1 MLEQLFRSRR
11 CRFER
16 SEGGLGKK
24 VSLYS
29 IEWRELNG
37 IFNAVS
43 VSFFDVEVSEDIEG
57 VILVRIEMCLSLNKW
72 VKVWCIHCGSSFSV
86 HFC

>member
-1 MLEQLFRSRR
+1 MEQLFRRGWYR
-11 CRFER
+11 LER
-16 SEGGLGKK
+16 SEGGFGKK
-24 VSLYS
+24 ISLYS

-43 VSFFDVEVSEDIEG
+43 VSFFDIEVSEDIEG
-57 VILVRIEMCLSLNKW
+57 VILVRIEMSLSLYKG
-72 VKVWCIHCGSSFSV
+72 VKVWCVHGGSSFSV

>member
-1 MLEQLFRSRR
+1 MFEQLFRSRR
-11 CRFER
+11 YRFEG

-29 IEWRELNG
+29 IEWRELDG

-43 VSFFDVEVSEDIEG
+43 VGFFDVEVSEDIEG
-57 VILVRIEMCLSLNKW
+57 VILVRIEMCLSLYKG
-72 VKVWCIHCGSSFSV
+72 VKVWCVHCGSSFSV